1 MAGPMQDKPVLPGAD
16 TSLSVPR
23 PAAPAGRNDGERPR
37 DVAPATE
44 ESDVWWGSY
53 AGRAMLPGFLVC
65 LVLTIL
71 LLALD
76 WYLESRR
83 SRSDLLSSAFLSLA
97 GAIWLF
103 QGTRWLYR
111 ILAINYRL
119 TNRRLMY
126 TQGFNLPETWAIDL
140 AHITEV
146 SVKRGPLERL
156 LGVGRITIQVKDAD
170 SSRFVLDGVL
180 APEHVARTLRRRV
193 RQVQAL
199 RGPMT

>member
-1 MAGPMQDKPVLPGAD
+1 MAGPLQDKPVLPGAD

-23 PAAPAGRNDGERPR
+23 PSAPTGRNDGERPR
-37 DVAPATE
+37 DVAPAIE

-53 AGRAMLPGFLVC
+53 AGRTMLPGFLVC
-65 LVLTIL
+65 LALTVL

-119 TNRRLMY
+119 TNRRLLY
-126 TQGFNLPETWAIDL
+126 TRGFNLPETWAIDL
-140 AHITEV
+140 AHVAEV
-146 SVKRGPLERL
+146 SVRRGPLERL

-193 RQVQAL
+193 RHARAL
-199 RGPMT
+199 SGPVA